1 MLSRAFIKNKAV
13 KFQTTELNIIR
24 EYCQHLFLSNF
35 YQQKASDR
43 VLFKGGTALRIIYY
57 SPRFSEDLDFT
68 GHKISIKGIEDLI
81 ANTALKIGEFGI
93 LTDIKES
100 KKTSGGYLGVL
111 GFKLFN
117 FNAEIQ
123 IEISLR
129 KINNIKNQPIV
140 VVNDFI
146 PSYSAITLT
155 QENLVTEKINA
166 VLTRSKPRD
175 WYDLYFLLRANLV
188 SARNKKTL
196 IKLLGKLRR
205 EKINFKSELK
215 NLLPKSH
222 HLVLKNFRG
231 NLEREIKHRAGL

>member
-1 MLSRAFIKNKAV
+1 MLDKDFIKKKAV

-100 KKTSGGYLGVL
+100 KKTSGGYLGIL

-155 QENLVTEKINA
+155 
-166 VLTRSKPRD
+166 
-175 WYDLYFLLRANLV
+175 
-188 SARNKKTL
+188 
-196 IKLLGKLRR
+196 
-205 EKINFKSELK
+205 
-215 NLLPKSH
+215 
-222 HLVLKNFRG
+222 
-231 NLEREIKHRAGL
+231 